1 MKSPLCTYIAD
12 AVATRSYSLTPL
24 SKVSPSSGRTGQ
36 SLWWKS
42 ERVLQSLECST
53 VYIGY
58 KGIWA
63 LSEVV
68 WPYIRFPMSLFP
80 TYTVATG
87 YKVKFCLRVNHCIC
101 GFKSHFTLCPVTS
114 VSTVLYS
121 GKRLREQLAHRH
133 ELVLADQPVA
143 VRVEGVELGSQR
155 LGVHAV
161 LIFIIIISYGYHRKH
176 ISIIYAIWEM
186 SY

>member
-1 MKSPLCTYIAD
+1 MMEKRKSFAKFRMQHSIYRIQGHMGPL
-12 AVATRSYSLTPL
+12 RS
-24 SKVSPSSGRTGQ
+24 GM
-36 SLWWKS
+36 
-42 ERVLQSLECST
+42 
-53 VYIGY
+53 
-58 KGIWA
+58 A
-63 LSEVV
+63 LY
-68 WPYIRFPMSLFP
+68 PISLFP

-87 YKVKFCLRVNHCIC
+87 YKVTFCLRGNHCIC

-133 ELVLADQPVA
+133 ELVLADHPVA

-176 ISIIYAIWEM
+176 ISIIYAV
-186 SY
+186 